1 MDSSPVLP
9 VDDAATVWVRP
20 WRADA
25 QPLLLLM
32 HGYGADQ
39 RDLVPLAQVFPAEY
53 AVASIRAPLPL
64 PQGGHAW
71 FPIGGDP
78 GTPPLAV
85 ADAATAGVLAWL
97 ESAGAAE
104 RTGPI
109 VAAGFSQGGA
119 MVTHLLRHAP
129 ESFAAGVVLSGFSVP
144 GSVDGDA
151 RLARLRPPVFW
162 GYDPTDPI
170 VPGVA
175 FGRTRAFLSDHVRL
189 TERTYGVGHG
199 IGMDELADVAAFL
212 AQVRDL
218 H

>member
-1 MDSSPVLP
+1 MDIPPLLP

-20 WRADA
+20 WRPGP

-32 HGYGADQ
+32 HGYGADE
-39 RDLVPLAQVFPAEY
+39 RDLVPLAQALPAEF

-64 PQGGHAW
+64 PHGGHAW

-78 GTPPLAV
+78 GTPPPAV

-97 ESAGAAE
+97 DSAGPGE
-104 RTGPI
+104 HTGPI

-129 ESFAAGVVLSGFSVP
+129 ERFAAGVVLSGFTVP

-151 RLARLRPPVFW
+151 RLAQLRPPVFW
-162 GYDPTDPI
+162 GYDPADPI
-170 VPGVA
+170 VPPVA
-175 FGRTRAFLSDHVRL
+175 FDRTRDFLSDHVRL
-189 TERTYGVGHG
+189 TERTYTVGHG

-212 AQVRDL
+212 AGAR
-218 H
+218 